1 MDRIGFGGGC
11 HWCSEAVFQTLIGV
25 IHVEQGFIAA
35 QAPDD
40 SLSEAVI
47 VSFDP
52 AAITLADLIGVH
64 LATHSSTSA
73 HALRSRYRSAIYAFD
88 RAQGQRAQSALAAH
102 ARQSGANFITRVMDF
117 GRFAA
122 SAPRYHNYYVTDPTR
137 PFCQTLIDPKL
148 ALLRQSYGALIK
160 AGAGAGP

>member
-11 HWCSEAVFQTLIGV
+11 HWCTEAVFQSLIGV
-25 IHVEQGFIAA
+25 IQVEQGFIAA
-35 QAPDD
+35 PPPDD

-52 AAITLADLIGVH
+52 GSITLADLIGVH

-88 RAQGQRAQSALAAH
+88 TAQGQRARSALAAH
-102 ARQSGANFITRVMDF
+102 ARQSGAKFITRVLDF
-117 GRFAA
+117 GRFSA
-122 SAPRYHNYYVTDPTR
+122 SAPRYHNYYATDPTR
-137 PFCQTLIDPKL
+137 PFCQTHIDPKL

-160 AGAGAGP
+160 EG